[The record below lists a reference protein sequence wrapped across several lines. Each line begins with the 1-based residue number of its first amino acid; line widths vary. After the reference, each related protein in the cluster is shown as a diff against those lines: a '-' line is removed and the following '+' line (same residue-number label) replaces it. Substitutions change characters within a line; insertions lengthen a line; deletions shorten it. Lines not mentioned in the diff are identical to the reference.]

1 MRTQKFLDDF
11 SFICLTLREEIIII
25 FCIIVIDCSHANN
38 QSKKTIV
45 CKKKEGKPKM
55 KYIGHKIRIVSN
67 MIKRYTDDNLRLP
80 RSKDITTMVVGFL
93 YESELEKREVFQK
106 DVRDKFGMSRSAVTG
121 LVDRMEEKGL
131 VVRKKAQKDGRLKK
145 VVLTKK
151 CRETCDVTFAALKSL
166 EDMLVKGFSEK
177 EKDTLMTL
185 LEKVYKNIISA
196 EEKTDGTG
204 KEESVKD
211 D

>member
-25 FCIIVIDCSHANN
+25 FYIIVIDCSHTNN
-38 QSKKTIV
+38 RGKKFIV

-80 RSKDITTMVVGFL
+80 RSKDITTMVIGFL
-93 YESELEKREVFQK
+93 YESELEKKEVFQK
-106 DVRDKFGMSRSAVTG
+106 DIREKFGMSRSAVTG

-204 KEESVKD
+204 KEEAAKD

>member
-1 MRTQKFLDDF
+1 MRTIEAKKF
-11 SFICLTLREEIIII
+11 
-25 FCIIVIDCSHANN
+25 
-38 QSKKTIV
+38 IV
-45 CKKKEGKPKM
+45 CKKRRVNLKM

-80 RSKDITTMVVGFL
+80 RSKDITTMVIGFL

-106 DVRDKFGMSRSAVTG
+106 DIREKFGMSRSAVTG

-185 LEKVYKNIISA
+185 LEKVHKNIISA

-204 KEESVKD
+204 KEESAKD

>member
-25 FCIIVIDCSHANN
+25 FCIIVIDCSHTNN
-38 QSKKTIV
+38 RGKKIYSLQ
-45 CKKKEGKPKM
+45 KKEGKPKM

-80 RSKDITTMVVGFL
+80 RSKDITTMVIGFL

-106 DVRDKFGMSRSAVTG
+106 DIREKFGMSRSAVTG

-185 LEKVYKNIISA
+185 L
-196 EEKTDGTG
+196 
-204 KEESVKD
+204 
-211 D
+211 